1 MYRML
6 KNIQNN
12 QMSGVAPMPLKD
24 STSSNENSFAMNRRN
39 YFQTNQITANTVSEN
54 LQKKYSG
61 NRDASSVMSRR
72 KANAVG
78 VGSLNSSKDA
88 MSFTSNNNRNEQ
100 DTALKRVRNGGYV
113 PSPKIAANPSNRP
126 VL

>member
-1 MYRML
+1 ML

-39 YFQTNQITANTVSEN
+39 YFQTNPVTANTVSEN

-113 PSPKIAANPSNRP
+113 PSTKIAANPSNRP